1 MFKSCLG
8 DGGGS
13 HYMALAGL
21 ELAVYTRLTSN
32 SWVKLPA
39 SASCPLTRKH
49 VPAYLINIC
58 ILNKPL
64 LLFCLLSL
72 AAEPHC
78 SRQAA
83 SSFFIHQS
91 KVGSRRLSKAEI
103 SLAVIKVKE
112 LESVTEYLY
121 CRNWQTLQARAAFYN
136 FFF

>member
-103 SLAVIKVKE
+103 SLAVKSKSLNQSRNICTVE
-112 LESVTEYLY
+112 IGRLY
-121 CRNWQTLQARAAFYN
+121 RPGLPFTI
-136 FFF
+136 FF